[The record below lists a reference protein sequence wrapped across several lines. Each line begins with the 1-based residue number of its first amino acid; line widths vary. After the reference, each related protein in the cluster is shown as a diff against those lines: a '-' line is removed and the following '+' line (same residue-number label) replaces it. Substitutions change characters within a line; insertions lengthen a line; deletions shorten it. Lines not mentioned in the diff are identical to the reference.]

1 LNSFLA
7 SLTESFF
14 VFLKKHR
21 FLLISKELSMTL
33 EFIGMLGTQS
43 GSESQPP
50 AGPIID
56 KTYIRAMAAAHE
68 LGGFDRVLIGYG
80 SARADG
86 FSVASYISDVTERLQ
101 ILLAHRPGFV
111 APTLAARKLATLDH
125 FNEGRTAVHIISG
138 GNDAEQRRDGDYL
151 SHDERYARTDEYL
164 DVMKQ
169 VWTAKAPAD
178 YAGAFYKHE
187 GIFST
192 VKPFHGGYLPI
203 YFGGSSE
210 AAIEVAAKHA
220 DVFALWGESL
230 AQVKETLDKVRAAAS
245 RHHRAQP
252 IRFSLSLRP
261 VLAPTEVQA
270 WERADRILSDAKVNF
285 AKLGRP
291 DQKTP
296 ENTGSK
302 RLLDA
307 AANGRV
313 LDKRLWTEIA
323 ALTGAQGNST
333 GLVGTPEQVA
343 ESLLEYYDIGITTFL
358 IRGFDPLDDAV
369 AYGRELLPLVRQEVA
384 RRQAS
389 ALAAE

>member
-1 LNSFLA
+1 
-7 SLTESFF
+7 
-14 VFLKKHR
+14 
-21 FLLISKELSMTL
+21 
-33 EFIGMLGTQS
+33 
-43 GSESQPP
+43 
-50 AGPIID
+50 
-56 KTYIRAMAAAHE
+56 
-68 LGGFDRVLIGYG
+68 VLIGYG
-80 SARADG
+80 SAWPDG
-86 FSVASYISDVTERLQ
+86 FSVASYISHVTEHLQ

-125 FNEGRTAVHIISG
+125 FNEGRTAVHIITG

-151 SHDERYARTDEYL
+151 GHDDRYARTDEYL
-164 DVMKQ
+164 DVLKQ
-169 VWTAKAPAD
+169 VWSAKAPAD
-178 YAGAFYKHE
+178 YAGKFYKHE
-187 GIFST
+187 GIFSN
-192 VKPFHGGYLPI
+192 VKPLRGIPI
-203 YFGGSSE
+203 YFGGSSD

-230 AQVKETLDKVRAAAS
+230 AQVKETLDKVRAAAG
-245 RHHRAQP
+245 RHARAQP

-261 VLAPTEVQA
+261 VLAPTEAQA
-270 WERADRILSDAKVNF
+270 WERADRILAYAKKNF

-291 DQKTP
+291 VQSNP

-307 AANGRV
+307 AASGRV

-369 AYGRELLPLVRQEVA
+369 AYGRELLPLVRQEVE
-384 RRQAS
+384 RGKTTI
-389 ALAAE
+389 AAA